1 MRAQIQATGAS
12 RGLALGRARLHLGR
26 AFDIE
31 ERTIAAERIDD
42 ELLRLHAAM
51 TMARAQL
58 GELRDRLQGAL
69 AHELGDFIDFHAL
82 LLDDPELGSGLA
94 ELIRVGHYA
103 AEYALKLQRD
113 RLAAVF
119 ASMDDPYFQSRR
131 EDLDHVLGRVLAA
144 LHRDASP
151 PRPGMAGE
159 VLVCD
164 AVAPSELAQLKA
176 EGVVAIV
183 SATGSALSHAA
194 ILARS
199 LHMPLVLGAHEL
211 IGHVNDGDALIVDG
225 SSGEVIREPTGRDL
239 RQYRTRKRELQRA
252 GEQRLRLRRM
262 PTRTLDG
269 TDIRLYANAES
280 RDDVAEAH
288 ALGAAGVGLYRTEF
302 LFLHGSEL
310 PDEEAQFRNYRDLV
324 LGMTGRTVTIRTL
337 DLGADKADRC
347 GLVLASEPNPAL
359 GVRGVR
365 LSLSRSDV
373 FGTQL
378 RAIVRASAYGPLR
391 VLVPMVARREEL
403 QAVRKLL
410 LQCHADLR
418 KEGYDLPEPPALGA
432 MIEVPAAAL
441 ALHGLI
447 DLVDFLSIGTNDL
460 IQYVLAAD
468 RGNDALGDLYSP
480 MHPAIVHLL
489 HQIIATGKR
498 HGIPVSVCGELAG
511 DPLSTPLLLAL
522 GLTEFSLHPGTLLE
536 VRERIRATHLGK
548 LRRRAGSLLRARDR
562 PALERWLAR
571 CDGR

>member
-1 MRAQIQATGAS
+1 MRAQIQATPAS

-31 ERTIAAERIDD
+31 ERSIEAERIED
-42 ELLRLHAAM
+42 ELQRLHAAIAL
-51 TMARAQL
+51 ARMQL

-82 LLDDPELGSGLA
+82 LLDDPELVTGLA
-94 ELIRVGHYA
+94 QLVQVGHYA

-131 EDLDHVLGRVLAA
+131 EDLDHVLGRVMAA
-144 LHRDASP
+144 LQRDAVP
-151 PRPGMAGE
+151 PRPGMAGDI
-159 VLVCD
+159 LVCD

-183 SATGSALSHAA
+183 SASGSPLSHAA

-225 SSGEVIREPTGRDL
+225 GSGEVIREPTGRDL
-239 RQYRTRKRELQRA
+239 RQYRARKRELQRA

-269 TDIRLYANAES
+269 IDIRLYANAES

-324 LGMTGRTVTIRTL
+324 LGMTGRSVTIRTL

-347 GLVLASEPNPAL
+347 GLVLACEPNPAL

-365 LSLSRSDV
+365 LSLHRTDV
-373 FGTQL
+373 FATQL
-378 RAIVRASAYGPLR
+378 RAIIRASAYGPLR
-391 VLVPMVARREEL
+391 VLVPMIARREEM

-410 LQCHADLR
+410 LACHAELR
-418 KEGYDLPEPPALGA
+418 EQGHDLPEPPALGA

-447 DLVDFLSIGTNDL
+447 DIVDFLSIGTNDL

-489 HQIIATGKR
+489 HHIISTGKR
-498 HGIPVSVCGELAG
+498 HGIPVAVCGELAG
-511 DPLSTPLLLAL
+511 DPLFTPLLLAL

-536 VRERIRATHLGK
+536 VRERIRAAHLGN
-548 LRRRAGSLLRARDR
+548 LRRRAKTLLRARDR

-571 CDGR
+571 CDSR

>member
-31 ERTIAAERIDD
+31 ERTIEAERVDD
-42 ELLRLHAAM
+42 ELQRLHAAVAL
-51 TMARAQL
+51 ARAQL

-82 LLDDPELGSGLA
+82 LLDDPELVSGLA
-94 ELIRVGHYA
+94 ELIRVGQYA

-131 EDLDHVLGRVLAA
+131 EDLDHVLGRVMAA
-144 LHRDASP
+144 LQRDAIP
-151 PRPGMAGE
+151 VRPGMAGD

-176 EGVVAIV
+176 DGVVAIV
-183 SATGSALSHAA
+183 SASGSALSHAA

-225 SSGEVIREPTGRDL
+225 GSGEVIREPTGRDL
-239 RQYRTRKRELQRA
+239 RQYRARKRELQRA

-262 PTRTLDG
+262 PTRTVDG
-269 TDIRLYANAES
+269 IDIRLYANAES

-365 LSLSRSDV
+365 LSLNRSDV
-373 FGTQL
+373 FATQL
-378 RAIVRASAYGPLR
+378 RAILRASAYGPLR
-391 VLVPMVARREEL
+391 VLVPMIARREEM
-403 QAVRKLL
+403 QTVRTLL
-410 LQCHADLR
+410 LACHADLR
-418 KEGYDLPEPPALGA
+418 TQGYDLPEPPALGA

-447 DLVDFLSIGTNDL
+447 DIVDFLSIGTNDL

-489 HQIIATGKR
+489 HHIIATGKR
-498 HGIPVSVCGELAG
+498 HGIPVAVCGELAG
-511 DPLSTPLLLAL
+511 DPLFTPLLLAL
-522 GLTEFSLHPGTLLE
+522 GLTEFSLHPCTLLE
-536 VRERIRATHLGK
+536 VRERIRAAHLGN
-548 LRRRAGSLLRARDR
+548 LRRRAKTLLRARDR

-571 CDGR
+571 CQ